1 VIALHPMPPVSLQ
14 WQHTRNR
21 TFAVL
26 RPSGNAPAL
35 AIGDYNATPWSNAAP
50 ILVQGGWRW
59 FGGVQPT
66 WRNSAWGI
74 PIDAVWGHGPWQVVG
89 HEVGPPIGSDHRPL
103 RVDLRLAA
111 AAL

>member
-59 FGGVQPT
+59 SNAAPILAEQRLGDSDRRRVGTRPVASGGP
-66 WRNSAWGI
+66 
-74 PIDAVWGHGPWQVVG
+74 
-89 HEVGPPIGSDHRPL
+89 
-103 RVDLRLAA
+103 
-111 AAL
+111 